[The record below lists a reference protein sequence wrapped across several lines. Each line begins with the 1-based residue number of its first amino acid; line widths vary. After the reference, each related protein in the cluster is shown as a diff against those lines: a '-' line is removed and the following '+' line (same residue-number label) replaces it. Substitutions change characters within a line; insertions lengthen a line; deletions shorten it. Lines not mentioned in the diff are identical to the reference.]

1 MNGNKTRASEQKS
14 THRRASEGVWL
25 DGNSAAGILSEVFVP
40 DITTSRAMCASC
52 GTIRSLGAL
61 PLYGQNMG
69 AVMRCPTCDAVVLR
83 VARTPR
89 QVWLDP
95 TGARLL
101 VMADATSP
109 SVEKAQPGRTGT

>member
-52 GTIRSLGAL
+52 GTIRPLGAL